1 MYIVAAARV
10 MLRCYSMRT
19 TELMRKVRR
28 ELRAWRKN
36 DWHHPVIMMLHD
48 FNLNLVQH
56 LKEVSDLQLQELLP
70 PVALRAGKT
79 EGAALEH
86 EVQRGNNCSNDT
98 EGTSRCSI
106 EK

>member
-1 MYIVAAARV
+1 
-10 MLRCYSMRT
+10 
-19 TELMRKVRR
+19 
-28 ELRAWRKN
+28 
-36 DWHHPVIMMLHD
+36 MMLHD

-86 EVQRGNNCSNDT
+86 EVQRGKQLL
-98 EGTSRCSI
+98 E
-106 EK
+106 